1 MIGPDT
7 SKSTQQGGDDLMPQ
21 RLRIGRRPPVASP
34 LRAPLDGQRAPDLR
48 VGKGGLFDLVSDARA
63 VLLDFSGALNTAAEH
78 AAALG
83 MTTQTADPGQARTM

>member
-1 MIGPDT
+1 M
-7 SKSTQQGGDDLMPQ
+7 
-21 RLRIGRRPPVASP
+21 
-34 LRAPLDGQRAPDLR
+34 
-48 VGKGGLFDLVSDARA
+48 SDARA